1 MNEEGM
7 ILGCENKLDFE
18 VTGFQIH
25 GHTHNTRSEV
35 ATSGITITLSSLE
48 GRLIQTT
55 TTNENGSYTFQN
67 VISGTYLLSAS
78 HPSWVIAEPSQQT
91 ITVSITFFFDIFRL
105 VLVV

>member
-67 VISGTYLLSAS
+67 VVSGTYLLSAS

-91 ITVSITFFFDIFRL
+91 ITVSITFFFGIFRL